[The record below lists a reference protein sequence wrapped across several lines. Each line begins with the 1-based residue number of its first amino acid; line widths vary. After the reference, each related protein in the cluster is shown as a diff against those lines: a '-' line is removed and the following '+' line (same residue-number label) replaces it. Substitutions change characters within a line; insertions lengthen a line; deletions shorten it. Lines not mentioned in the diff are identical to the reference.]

1 MTYRPTVRGRRLA
14 RELRRLRENLGLTL
28 QDVADRLDWSRA
40 TVSRV
45 ETGQTR
51 PKVADVA
58 RMLELYGVPS
68 PDRDAL
74 ITLARDA
81 GQRGWWTAYADVFA
95 GSYVALEDEA
105 SAIRTWDPQLVHGL
119 LQTED
124 YARAVITAGRMLPGR
139 TEIER
144 RIAARKVR
152 QKLLDRENAPLLH
165 VVLDEAVLHRPLGG
179 ASVMNAQLRKLSVM
193 TERPNVTVQV
203 LPYTFTSKAQRKQAY
218 TGVASIASSRRRC
231 PPRIPRTSSSR
242 QQGAACEQPATR
254 TRPRPLA
261 HVLIQRQRRPVRRS
275 GRTTG
280 RPVCGPRLQGPLRSG
295 ADPVGE
301 GLAGPA
307 RHRTHRI
314 VRPARPP
321 ARPARARR
329 RAAVRGRGR
338 RSRPRPLPAAAFRAK

>member
-68 PDRDAL
+68 PERDAL

-95 GSYVALEDEA
+95 GSYVALEDSA

-119 LQTED
+119 LQTEE
-124 YARAVITAGRMLPGR
+124 YARAVITAGRMLPGQ

-152 QKLLDRENAPLLH
+152 QNLLDRKDAPLLH

-179 ASVMNAQLRKLSVM
+179 ASVMNAQLRKLAVM
-193 TERPNVTVQV
+193 SERPNVTVQV
-203 LPYTFTSKAQRKQAY
+203 LPYAAGEHAGLDGRFTILSFPDPADPDIAY
-218 TGVASIASSRRRC
+218 VEGTMGDVYVESAEETGVHRRRF
-231 PPRIPRTSSSR
+231 
-242 QQGAACEQPATR
+242 
-254 TRPRPLA
+254 
-261 HVLIQRQRRPVRRS
+261 
-275 GRTTG
+275 
-280 RPVCGPRLQGPLRSG
+280 
-295 ADPVGE
+295 D
-301 GLAGPA
+301 
-307 RHRTHRI
+307 RI
-314 VRPARPP
+314 VE
-321 ARPARARR
+321 
-329 RAAVRGRGR
+329 AAL
-338 RSRPRPLPAAAFRAK
+338 SPEDSAHLIIEAAGSSL